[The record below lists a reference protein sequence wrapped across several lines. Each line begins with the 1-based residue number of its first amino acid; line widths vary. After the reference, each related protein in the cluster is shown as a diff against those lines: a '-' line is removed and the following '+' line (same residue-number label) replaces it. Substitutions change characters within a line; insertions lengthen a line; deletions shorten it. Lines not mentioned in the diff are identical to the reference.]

1 MLHLA
6 IVSIVK
12 HDGPLKTFTFGPTAI
27 ETTNTAET
35 DLFNNFCP
43 FQVFKIDLKT

>member
-6 IVSIVK
+6 IASIVK

-27 ETTNTAET
+27 ETTIVTLQK
-35 DLFNNFCP
+35 LFYLLSF
-43 FQVFKIDLKT
+43 VLFKYLKT